1 MELEGDGYNPVIARE
16 GGKFRLYKKVIE
28 SFPDNY
34 TDMIYVEP
42 FVGGGSVFFNTEET
56 KKKVI
61 NDLDSELIA
70 VYRQVKKDASK
81 LQKTIN
87 GSYTEEEFKKIKK
100 ANPTTQF
107 GKVVKYILKH
117 KLTYLYS
124 GSSFDIRK
132 SNINLDLSYHHD
144 VLKHTTILNE
154 DYKKVIEDYDSP
166 YTFFYLD
173 PPYEGSD
180 SSVKT
185 YDNINLQEMADILSN
200 IKGLF
205 LVSINNSANVR
216 KIFNKFYIT
225 KVKTVYSMK
234 PRPIIE
240 LLISNYKR

>member
-1 MELEGDGYNPVIARE
+1 MELEGDGYNPVISRE

-28 SFPDNY
+28 SFPDDY

-61 NDLDSELIA
+61 NDLDTQVISA
-70 VYRQVKKDASK
+70 YREVKKDASK
-81 LQKTIN
+81 LQRTIN
-87 GSYTEEEFKKIKK
+87 GHYTEEDFKKIKK

-107 GKVVKYILKH
+107 GKVVKYIVCQ
-117 KLTYLYS
+117 KLSYLGSGHSYS
-124 GSSFDIRK
+124 GK
-132 SNINLDLSYHHD
+132 SNINVDLSYHHE

-154 DYKKVIEDYDSP
+154 DYKKVIEEYDSP
-166 YTFFYLD
+166 ETFFYLD

-180 SSVKT
+180 KSVKD
-185 YDNINLQEMADILSN
+185 YDNINLQEMVDILSN

-205 LVSINNSANVR
+205 LVSINNSANIR
-216 KIFNKFYIT
+216 RMFNKFYIT
-225 KVKTVYSMK
+225 KVKTQYALK
-234 PRPIIE
+234 PRPIVE